1 MDATVQRNDG
11 FSFGNPRHWDTFAA
25 TTNLM
30 HMNIQKLRLVVPIV
44 MMMLSVASAN
54 AQGLKLTPFG
64 GYTIQDKV
72 YGYYGDI
79 VIGDGAHY
87 GASLAYEKS
96 SNLAIDLT
104 YSYQSTTFGVKDY
117 SIGVG
122 QTGNYTGSVSYL
134 MLGSKHSPDFNAK
147 LSPYGG
153 IMLGAAIFN
162 SKVTSEAWKFA
173 VGMKLGAVYH
183 INEKFGIMIQTQLMI
198 PVQGLGA
205 YFGTGGAGVSTTSS
219 ATQLGFTGGLEI
231 KLR

>member
-1 MDATVQRNDG
+1 
-11 FSFGNPRHWDTFAA
+11 
-25 TTNLM
+25 M
-30 HMNIQKLRLVVPIV
+30 HMNIQKLRLLTSIIMV
-44 MMMLSVASAN
+44 MLSVTFAA

-72 YGYYGDI
+72 YGYYGDVI
-79 VIGDGAHY
+79 IGDGAHY
-87 GASLAYEKS
+87 GASLSYEKS

-162 SKVTSEAWKFA
+162 SKITSEAWKFA

-205 YFGTGGAGVSTTSS
+205 YFGTGGAGVTTTSS

>member
-1 MDATVQRNDG
+1 MKMNKFGMLISFIVLSMMVTSAT
-11 FSFGNPRHWDTFAA
+11 
-25 TTNLM
+25 
-30 HMNIQKLRLVVPIV
+30 
-44 MMMLSVASAN
+44 
-54 AQGLKLTPFG
+54 AQGLKVTPFG

-72 YGYYGDI
+72 YGYYGDVI
-79 VIGDGAHY
+79 IGDGAHY
-87 GASLAYEKS
+87 GATLSYEKS
-96 SNLAIDLT
+96 SNLAVDLT

-153 IMLGAAIFN
+153 VMLGAAIFN
-162 SKVTSEAWKFA
+162 SKVTSETWKFA
-173 VGMKLGAVYH
+173 VGAKLGAVYH

-205 YFGTGGAGVSTTSS
+205 YFGTGGAGVSTTST

>member
-1 MDATVQRNDG
+1 MKY
-11 FSFGNPRHWDTFAA
+11 FKMKLFAI
-25 TTNLM
+25 L
-30 HMNIQKLRLVVPIV
+30 IV
-44 MMMLSVASAN
+44 MTTVAAPAFS
-54 AQGLKLTPFG
+54 QGLKLTAFG

-79 VIGDGAHY
+79 IIGDGAHY
-87 GASLAYEKS
+87 GASLAYERS
-96 SNLAIDLT
+96 SNLAAEIT
-104 YSYQSTTFGVKDY
+104 YSYQSTSFDVKDY
-117 SIGVG
+117 SIGIG

-147 LSPYGG
+147 VAPYGG
-153 IMLGAAIFN
+153 VMLGAAIFN

-173 VGMKLGAVYH
+173 VGAKLGAVYH

>member
-1 MDATVQRNDG
+1 
-11 FSFGNPRHWDTFAA
+11 
-25 TTNLM
+25 
-30 HMNIQKLRLVVPIV
+30 MNIRKLRLLPSIIVVLV
-44 MMMLSVASAN
+44 TAVSVAG
-54 AQGLKLTPFG
+54 QGVKLTAFG

-72 YGYYGDI
+72 YGYYGD
-79 VIGDGAHY
+79 VTIGDGAHY
-87 GASLAYEKS
+87 GASLAVEKS
-96 SNLAIDLT
+96 SNLAVDLT

-122 QTGNYTGSVSYL
+122 QSGNYTGSVSYL

-153 IMLGAAIFN
+153 VMLGAAIFN
-162 SKVTSEAWKFA
+162 SKITSEAWKFA